1 MGIIN
6 SNTFD
11 GRVVQVTLKGSSHL
25 REAFKDEN
33 SGLVRANGFVYVC
46 QDSIARKASVIQMR
60 SWNNMVVEFVELN
73 TSGANLELEIDQLF
87 LFGEVA
93 K

>member
-1 MGIIN
+1 M
-6 SNTFD
+6 
-11 GRVVQVTLKGSSHL
+11 GSSMS
-25 REAFKDEN
+25 A
-33 SGLVRANGFVYVC
+33 